1 MYQYLRLFFET
12 RRNDYIYLR
21 QVKQMYRRLYVVA
34 KTSNLFYL
42 DMAIGRVQLM
52 VLPLRHAWMVL

>member
-21 QVKQMYRRLYVVA
+21 QVKQMYRRLDVVA